1 MCARTFSCEKSTAL
15 QLQNGGRL
23 PFSGRP
29 IRQSGLF
36 FLKSGKSRSG
46 FSNVPAASCVS
57 FTRIDTN
64 ISSPFVRQNAEASSR
79 GSVPIAKRSAETCRF
94 PRCDFTQ

>member
-15 QLQNGGRL
+15 QLQNGGRF

-36 FLKSGKSRSG
+36 FLKSGKSGSG
-46 FSNVPAASCVS
+46 FSNEPAASCVS
-57 FTRIDTN
+57 FTRIDTK
-64 ISSPFVRQNAEASSR
+64 ISSPFVRQNCAASSR
-79 GSVPIAKRSAETCRF
+79 GSVPIAKRSAVACFKPLCER
-94 PRCDFTQ
+94 TQ